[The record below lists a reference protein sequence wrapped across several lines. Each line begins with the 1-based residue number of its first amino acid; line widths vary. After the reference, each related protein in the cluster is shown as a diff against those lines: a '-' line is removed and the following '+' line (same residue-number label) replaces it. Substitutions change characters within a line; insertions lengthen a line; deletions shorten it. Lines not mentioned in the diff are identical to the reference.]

1 MGKKIKNIIK
11 KIAINRKENSINILK
26 VLKFLYRDGTEI
38 NSLEDVSKFFNLYEE
53 YDKIE
58 IEISDEILQEIKD
71 DLNFLNVIYYI
82 V

>member
-1 MGKKIKNIIK
+1 MK

-53 YDKIE
+53 NDKIE
-58 IEISDEILQEIKD
+58 IEISDEILQEVKD
-71 DLNFLNVIYYI
+71 DLSFLNVTYYI

>member
-1 MGKKIKNIIK
+1 MK